1 MGRDRNSVGAG
12 VTLLLF
18 GTVSLT
24 LAAQTTQKREAPVFG
39 VGVTLVAVPVFVT
52 DKAGNSVPGLKAED
66 FEVEDGGK
74 RVPIVSFQALDVN
87 AAQTVKSQSRM
98 AELPVAVQAEA
109 PRQFLVLLDGAGGK
123 ARQAAA
129 TFVRDSLAP
138 GDLVAAAKY
147 DRGSLKVLTNFT
159 TDHANVARAIE
170 GTPLEGVVGTDLL
183 DLSGGLGPGGLIGSA
198 AGPVGGGVSAV
209 TGSGGQ
215 ADEAAAAVD
224 DLMRQGNERFYR
236 LGVTGFLQDLSK
248 LVEMLGSL
256 RGRKQILLLSKGFA
270 EWAWAS
276 HPSRA
281 SDSGEGE
288 PIRGRMESLFRAAGH
303 ADVVIHTI
311 SLDGIVEGDR
321 PGQKPMQSFDN
332 MLSVRSVFNEKS
344 GRGTLASFAAN
355 TGGRFILPTNDFG
368 KALDEVDQVSRHSYV
383 IAFEAAD
390 ASDKTRKPRKLK
402 IRTRRP
408 GLSVSHRPSY
418 LLTPPKSGDGSG
430 PGGIQMREALSKGLS
445 GGPLQLHLTTLPYQ
459 DPQGKTSVQAV
470 LQIEGKDLAESA
482 KGATLAVQVYGYLM
496 SGGRVLD
503 SLALNTSLDLS
514 KSGDALRTSGIRVLT
529 AFPASPGD
537 QELRF
542 FVRTG
547 AAGLTGTIRSDVTV
561 PEFKSDTVIS
571 APIFTASPAGKV
583 VVPFQS
589 ETRPKIK
596 VPFYVEN
603 ERFVPDA
610 PATLIPGRSR
620 EVCVFV
626 WRDRSASNE
635 PFRVTAEIVREGES
649 PLPVNA
655 EGSPRVVSDPDGFDR
670 YLITIVAPSAPAGN
684 YALRMTFAELGTG
697 RAVTTESAMV
707 LAK

>member
-1 MGRDRNSVGAG
+1 MGRFRNGAG
-12 VTLLLF
+12 VTWLLF
-18 GTVSLT
+18 GTVSLA
-24 LAAQTTQKREAPVFG
+24 LASQTTQKRDTPVFG

-74 RVPIVSFQALDVN
+74 RVPIVSFQAIDVN
-87 AAQTVKSQSRM
+87 SAQTVKSQSRM
-98 AELPVAVQAEA
+98 AELPLAVQAEA
-109 PRQFLVLLDGAGGK
+109 PRQFLVLLDKTGVMG
-123 ARQAAA
+123 RQAAA

-147 DRGSLKVLTNFT
+147 GAGGLRVLTNFT

-170 GTPLEGVVGTDLL
+170 GTPLEGLGGTDLL
-183 DLSGGLGPGGLIGSA
+183 DLSGGLGPGGLIGTA

-209 TGSGGQ
+209 TGSGGE
-215 ADEAAAAVD
+215 ADAAAGEVD
-224 DLMRQGNERFYR
+224 DLMRQANEREYR
-236 LGVTGFLQDLSK
+236 LGVTDFLQDLSK

-270 EWAWAS
+270 EWAWSAA
-276 HPSRA
+276 PSRA
-281 SDSGEGE
+281 SDSPESE
-288 PIRGRMESLFRAAGH
+288 PIRGRMESLFRAAGQ

-311 SLDGIVEGDR
+311 SLDGIPEGR
-321 PGQKPMQSFDN
+321 PGQRPGQS
-332 MLSVRSVFNEKS
+332 SVRSLFNENS
-344 GRGTLASFAAN
+344 GRGTLAAFASN
-355 TGGRFILPTNDFG
+355 TGGRFVMPTNDFG

-390 ASDKTRKPRKLK
+390 ASEKTNKARKLK

-408 GLSVSHRPSY
+408 GLSVSHRASY
-418 LLTPPKSGDGSG
+418 LLTPPKSGDGGG
-430 PGGIQMREALSKGLS
+430 PAGIPMREALSKGLT
-445 GGPLQLHLTTLPYQ
+445 GGPLGLHLTTLPYQ
-459 DPQGKTSVQAV
+459 DPQGKASVQAV

-561 PEFKSDTVIS
+561 PVFKSDTVIS
-571 APIFTASPAGKV
+571 SPIFTASPAGKV

-610 PATLIPGRSR
+610 PATLIPGRPR

-626 WRDRSASNE
+626 WRDRSASNP

-649 PLPVNA
+649 PLPVNVD
-655 EGSPRVVSDPDGFDR
+655 GPPRVVSDPDGFDR
-670 YLITIVAPSAPAGN
+670 YLITVVAPSAPAGD
-684 YALRMTFAELGTG
+684 YALRMTFAELGTA
-697 RAVTTESAMV
+697 RAMTTQTAVV